1 MHAFDYTVPFVRPSA
16 IVLVEVVRGS
26 RMVGCSIVA
35 STPKSSRHFMLVT
48 RLNAMSVMSEVCLAL
63 TEMKGRWCNVE
74 LADLVLIV

>member
-1 MHAFDYTVPFVRPSA
+1 
-16 IVLVEVVRGS
+16 
-26 RMVGCSIVA
+26 MVGCSIVA

-63 TEMKGRWCNVE
+63 TEMKGGWCNVE